1 MKDKSSYY
9 NVIET
14 LISLFTVDKGVIKI
28 FLLRKKLDPYKGYW
42 MLPGSILREDETLE
56 ENIKEVFETKIGLED
71 IEVKQSH
78 LFGDLD
84 RIVNNR
90 VLAINYIGL
99 VDFVTVDLKQDIE
112 DIEYQWFNINQIP
125 KAAFDHN
132 DIILNAISDLK
143 DVLVNSNSLKKLF
156 PSDFTL
162 REIQDVYEQIL
173 GYELDRRNFRKKFI
187 SLDLIEP
194 TGMMNDGYSGR
205 PAKLYRFKDKI
216 KERDLF

>member
-1 MKDKSSYY
+1 MKEKSSYY

-14 LISLFTVDKGVIKI
+14 LVSLFTVDKGIIKI

-42 MLPGSILREDETLE
+42 MLPGSILREDESLE
-56 ENIKEVFETKIGLED
+56 ENLDEVFSSKIKLDNVEMRQGR
-71 IEVKQSH
+71 V
-78 LFGDLD
+78 FGDVD

-90 VLAINYIGL
+90 VVAINYIGL
-99 VDFVTVDLKQDIE
+99 VDFTTVDLKQEIE
-112 DIEYQWFNINQIP
+112 DVEYQWFNISQIP

-132 DIILNAISDLK
+132 DIIAGAISDLK
-143 DVLVNSNSLKKLF
+143 DVLVNSSSLKRLF

-162 REIQDVYEQIL
+162 REIQDIYEQIL

-187 SLDLIEP
+187 SLNLIEP